1 MTIIKTEKDGTQPI
15 IVYVV
20 YLMMVDLD
28 FSKNTEVFVMIFAKL
43 KCQILLQG
51 IFEITNIT
59 YICMYIYIYIYIYNA
74 VTIEKLEKKEVP

>member
-1 MTIIKTEKDGTQPI
+1 
-15 IVYVV
+15 
-20 YLMMVDLD
+20 MMVDLD

-51 IFEITNIT
+51 IFEITNIR
-59 YICMYIYIYIYIYNA
+59 YICMYIYIYIYNA

>member
-51 IFEITNIT
+51 IFEITNIR
-59 YICMYIYIYIYIYNA
+59 YICMYIYIYIYNA

>member
-1 MTIIKTEKDGTQPI
+1 MTIIKKEKDGTQPI

-51 IFEITNIT
+51 IFEITNIR
-59 YICMYIYIYIYIYNA
+59 YICMYIYIYIYNA